1 MVISCWI
8 KETWAVRVSPGW
20 RGAMLSDQNVTP
32 GRTEEVRLA
41 RLMEVSLSP
50 RV

>member
-1 MVISCWI
+1 
-8 KETWAVRVSPGW
+8 
-20 RGAMLSDQNVTP
+20 MLSDQNVTP